1 MTPQQQA
8 FEAALKERLGERGRV
23 LLAGNQRVI
32 GELASVRVQILTLL
46 ASQPADWQQWQLTQI
61 LDQVTTLL
69 AGATGRA
76 ATVADGA
83 LRELWQQGEDIVD
96 KPLAAAGLN
105 VEMQLP
111 LLDTQMLTSLR
122 RFTELRLKDVGAEAS
137 RKIGNQLSLVTLGAS
152 TPFAAMQAVQRLLGT
167 ESPQRAATI
176 VRTEVGRAFALATN
190 QRQEQAVAIVPGL
203 QKQWRRSGKIHSRWN
218 HDAIDGQVVD
228 VSKPFVLPSNNGPV
242 KMMHPHDPTAPI
254 EEVINCGCLSL
265 PFMKNWQVMTPG
277 AKPFTGRELQL
288 DGRKAALDQAAKRA
302 GMRQS

>member
-1 MTPQQQA
+1 MTPQQKA
-8 FEAALKERLGERGRV
+8 FEAALRERLAERGRA
-23 LLAGNQRVI
+23 LLSANQRVVA
-32 GELASVRVQILTLL
+32 ELVAVRAQILTLL
-46 ASQPADWQQWQLTQI
+46 ASQPAEWQQWQLTQI

-76 ATVADGA
+76 ATVADGS
-83 LRELWQQGEDIVD
+83 LRELWLQGEDIVD

-111 LLDTQMLTSLR
+111 LLDTQVLTSLR
-122 RFTELRLKDVGAEAS
+122 RFTELRLKDVGTEAA
-137 RKIGNQLSLVTLGAS
+137 RKIGNQLSLVTVGAS

-190 QRQEQAVAIVPGL
+190 QRQEQAVALVPGL

-228 VSKPFVLPSNNGPV
+228 VGKPFIVPTDSGPL

-254 EEVINCGCLSL
+254 EEIINCGCLSL
-265 PFMKNWQVMTPG
+265 PFMKSWQVMTPG
-277 AKPFTGRELQL
+277 AKPFSQLELQR
-288 DGRKAALDQAAKRA
+288 DGRKAALDQAAKRQ
-302 GMRQS
+302 GLRRS